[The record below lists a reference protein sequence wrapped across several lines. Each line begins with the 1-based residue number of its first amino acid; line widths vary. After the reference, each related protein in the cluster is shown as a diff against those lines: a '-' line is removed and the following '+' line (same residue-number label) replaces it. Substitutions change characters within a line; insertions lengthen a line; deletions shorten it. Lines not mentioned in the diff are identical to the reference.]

1 MRLTLSLL
9 TVAFVVALS
18 QTASAQDFSTVE
30 VFGGFSH
37 NRVDTGLAD
46 ADLDD
51 DPGFDD
57 DDFDDIFDQ
66 REGFNGFNVSV
77 TGNFSRYVGA
87 KFDVSGHYRSD
98 DIFVGPFADRVDSS
112 LYNFLGGVQIKDN
125 STSNGRLRPF
135 GHLLVGAA
143 VAKTE
148 FESLEQLGF
157 DDDFN
162 ETGLAG
168 AIGGGLDI
176 NASER
181 IDIRVFQIDY
191 NPTRLFDSW
200 QHNFRIG
207 IGIVFH

>member
-1 MRLTLSLL
+1 MFKK
-9 TVAFVVALS
+9 AIIALS
-18 QTASAQDFSTVE
+18 IAAVSAASAVAQVQPVDDYKKGE
-30 VFGGFSH
+30 VYVGYSNGQ
-37 NRVDTGLAD
+37 VDTGISSGD
-46 ADLDD
+46 SIR
-51 DPGFDD
+51 
-57 DDFDDIFDQ
+57 DFFRD
-66 REGFNGFNVSV
+66 RENFNGVNVSGV
-77 TGNFSRYVGA
+77 YNFSRYVGA
-87 KFDVSGHYRSD
+87 KFDVAGHYRSD

-143 VAKTE
+143 MAKTE